1 MLRVAPEQI
10 RSERRPEPLNNTERN
25 GLNSPQAPAPDP
37 VNEAA
42 KPPDR
47 TVASAKKMDRS
58 LAGSIAWRAV
68 ADWTSQILTW
78 GSFLIVARL
87 LSPEDYGIVSMA
99 VILFAYLRL
108 VGEFGLPE
116 TIVALR
122 DLTGHQIAQLNSIAV
137 ALAVTCFG
145 ISCVLAFPLASF
157 FRIPRLAPVVI
168 VTCLALVALGVRT
181 VPEALIEKDMRFR
194 WISLVNAGC
203 DIFAAA
209 VTLVMAWRGFAYWAL
224 VAGNL
229 AAIIARSIL
238 MVRERPHRFA
248 WPRLSSIRKEL
259 RFGWHVFVSVFSSA
273 AYSRLDNATAGRVL
287 GPGALGFYSMAW
299 NLANVPLEKLTTLVT
314 SVVHPYFAV
323 AQKDF
328 AALRRYVR
336 TLTELIALATFPAT
350 IGLGLVARQLVP
362 FALGKKW
369 EPAVPVLEV
378 LSAYAAFRSIVAL
391 LPKVLT
397 AVGDARFV
405 MWDELAALVILPSGF
420 YIGSHW
426 GITGIGW
433 AWVAAYPCAALPLYW
448 KVFKTI
454 QLDVGSYF
462 RALRP
467 ALEGTAAMVLGVVWL
482 KRALPVNRPLLTR
495 LVLEIATG
503 AAIYVATVL
512 LLHRKRTQTFWKLIK
527 EFRRPK
533 S

>member
-1 MLRVAPEQI
+1 VDEI
-10 RSERRPEPLNNTERN
+10 
-25 GLNSPQAPAPDP
+25 
-37 VNEAA
+37 A
-42 KPPDR
+42 KPHDP
-47 TVASAKKMDRS
+47 TVASSKKMDRS
-58 LAGSIAWRAV
+58 LAGSIAWRAA

-87 LSPEDYGIVSMA
+87 LSPKDYGIVSMA

-122 DLTGHQIAQLNSIAV
+122 DLTENQLAQLNSIAV

-145 ISCVLAFPLASF
+145 ISCILAFPLASF
-157 FRIPRLAPVVI
+157 FRIPKLAPVVI

-181 VPEALIEKDMRFR
+181 VPEALLEKDMRFR

-203 DIFAAA
+203 DVFAAA

-229 AAIIARSIL
+229 AAIVARSIL
-238 MVRERPHRFA
+238 MVRERPHSFA
-248 WPRLSSIRKEL
+248 LPRLDSIRREL

-287 GPGALGFYSMAW
+287 GPAALGFYSMAW

-314 SVVHPYFAV
+314 SVIHPYFAV
-323 AQKDF
+323 AQKDL

-350 IGLGLVARQLVP
+350 IGLGLVARELVP

-369 EPAVPVLEV
+369 EPAVPALEV
-378 LSAYAAFRSIVAL
+378 LSAYAALRSVVAL

-397 AVGDARFV
+397 AVGDTRFV
-405 MWDELAALVILPSGF
+405 MWDELAALVMLPCGF

-426 GITGIGW
+426 GIAGIAW
-433 AWVAAYPCAALPLYW
+433 SWVAVYPCAAVPLYW

-454 QLDVGSYF
+454 QLDVGGYF

-467 ALEGTAAMVLGVVWL
+467 ALEGTAVMVIGVVWL
-482 KRALPVNRPLLTR
+482 KRALPAGQPLLLR
-495 LVLEIATG
+495 LGLEIGAGAT
-503 AAIYVATVL
+503 IYVATVL
-512 LLHRKRTQTFWKLIK
+512 LLHRERTLTFWKLVK
-527 EFRRPK
+527 EFRQSK
-533 S
+533 N